1 MFFYFLKQKSST
13 ICRLA
18 FLFFLFLVLP
28 IFAQQQVYW
37 VSPFGN
43 DGFDGSQATPFATIN
58 HALSIIQDLD
68 TIRIEP
74 GIYYEQLDITGLT
87 GVNDFV
93 MQGTSLIDTI
103 AIVSPNQGPAI
114 RINMPFSRQTQFLNL
129 SVSHIHP
136 DTIGSG
142 IEILNATPTIN
153 NCAIRGNRNGSPGG
167 GIRILNSVDTTG
179 TDTLLISKCHIYDNE
194 APGGAGI
201 YVQNSALIIEYSK
214 IEFNRSA
221 SDPGAGMFFQDC
233 FDMDIQHNQVH
244 ANEGGIG
251 AGIYLDVTNSVG
263 GSNTIINNLIY
274 RNNGL
279 YDGAGMYVYGSGV
292 SNTIFDNTFGEN
304 DAQGNGGGLY
314 IESTSNI
321 VLNNNIFVNNNSQQ
335 NGGGICFL
343 NMAGSNIDLRSNHVS
358 GNMAAVEGG
367 GLYLL
372 NCDNLTVG
380 GAISLRNNFYHN
392 RAGIT
397 QNAISS
403 GSPIASLDLSNNYWG
418 FPEINAVQLQINIP
432 GSNLTGL
439 SFEIQPFSLSIPLV
453 ENQTLYYFGDG
464 FIEFQPE
471 AFMLTGSDYLDVST
485 VIDTVLVPTSGF
497 NFLNKQY
504 IINFTGINP
513 NLPTDIFLYF
523 DQSELDNVGNPPSQE
538 LQVAFYDGDLLDW
551 FTQPSFVDDT
561 RQLVMANFSV
571 FPYAEYS
578 IAFNAVETDTVFEV
592 HPEPNRT
599 DVAEDVQIDILFE
612 QQVDESTL
620 TPQSIKIIG
629 QYSGIHT
636 FDQQYDPETLH
647 LRVKPHRPFLPGE
660 EVTVTL
666 SGSILDD
673 TTMPISDGFT
683 WKFHIGA
690 FLGNLQFV
698 PGMVSDYRFDAFQY
712 QLADMT
718 GDYYPDLVELSNS
731 MLSIFTNDQNGN
743 FNLLDTLALTF
754 YDHMAIEDLDRDNHP
769 ECVLVNA
776 TDITIYEYI
785 YANNEFSLIYQ
796 EPISVGAGV
805 VDISLADFN
814 NDGWVDICLLVDNA
828 SFYETRVFFADT
840 SSGFSLTAPSTRTL
854 AGYPSKIIQSD
865 INNDGFIDIIANGG
879 STDSDLTLLIN
890 HADSTFNRIFST
902 PMDIQYFSGIA
913 ASNVWSGFPYDMER
927 EIIISGESIST
938 YEPTINVVNL
948 DPDGNLNPLFSQ
960 TFLSPLTDL
969 ITTDITSDGRMDIV
983 FCDMDSNIQI
993 LENIGESFITLPVLI
1008 DDVGAAQVF
1017 AADLDLDGDMDLL
1030 AMERLGSMWRW
1041 QILANQTRENRSF
1054 YVDYNSPGGNGDMD
1068 SPFQRIYEALIRT
1081 IDYDTVLI
1089 NGGGPYQDHLVID
1102 KNLVIKS
1109 IGFEPVTLQPL
1120 IKSNFDSSVISI
1132 ENVARLEMDNFY
1144 IMLDSL
1150 IDGEIAPD
1158 YIIGIQGTNVD
1169 SLLLRNISV
1178 WGLMAGVDI
1187 ENVNLVLNRIYIRKC
1202 GIGIKARNSYLNMR
1216 HIDIEDNS
1224 IAGMIIN
1231 ASDLILDKG
1240 NLANNAFGPT
1250 DYEGGLIAENSSSIR
1265 MRNFE
1270 ASINGVANV
1279 ILRNSS
1285 GDFQYGGIFDAFQH
1299 TASDPGAGFYAQNAT
1314 SLNIYNTI
1322 IGGNEKYGIY
1332 AQNSNLNIQNNILGK
1347 NDSLSSTAEGGGIR
1361 LEGGNARIVNN
1372 ILGMNNHGIYTNT
1385 ASVQVN
1391 YNDFIGNTSDSNTDI
1406 IGVGNIN
1413 ENPLF
1418 VSDYFVF
1425 GESYMS
1431 SDSGFGLYQ
1440 FKLAPGSP
1448 LIDRGDPALFNEDN
1462 SRSDIGMFGSMDSS
1476 LALSLTP
1483 DPIISVAD
1491 SLINISWN
1499 ASDVVLD
1506 TLYGATAIFRNTQ
1519 TGFIPDTSHMIALLL
1534 GNVNAFTDR
1543 DLEFGKTY
1551 FYKLAFVD
1559 IHSGVS
1565 GYSEEVN
1572 GILDF
1577 YSFYFGRRQEFTQ
1590 LGQGDSLQ
1598 KSLWAYNSGTLPLQ
1612 VQMQDITTI
1621 PSWLTV
1627 TPQSVNIA
1635 AMDSAEFIL
1644 KFSAVDM
1651 PKDTLLRHTLYFGSP
1666 DNVMLRDSIIVRML
1680 VSYRDLFPPQTE
1692 MLGTYPDTV
1701 RQSLLKFRFLG
1712 NDQVYSTIG
1721 TPLEMLRYQFSLIR
1735 FTSSDTLPVAS
1746 GITEQ
1751 TSLIF
1756 NPIHDGH
1763 YIFKVAAIDTSN
1775 RGGLNTIS
1783 QVGQLVNVYAGP
1795 TPSPANVWQMV
1806 SPSRRLDQFSAFLSN
1821 NEILSI
1827 KSWKNE
1833 EYIDVAPENVKYGKG
1848 YWIITNRNRIYNWD
1862 KMEFLKQDTALI
1874 VNLQVGWNQIG
1885 NPWSW
1890 DIKLDRCQFITNDG
1904 RVISY
1909 NSALDEGTISHELYY
1924 NKIFPL
1930 RQYKLVSD
1938 YKLMPKYGYW
1948 IYVNRAVGMQY
1959 DSSPDLS
1966 DIIDK
1971 EPTVKKTKSVKTAD
1985 ILINLK
1991 AQSGK
1996 YADSENFY
2004 GICEN
2009 IEDYDHVYYPALEP
2023 PGMNDYLSLYNVDNN
2038 VRWSGQFKEKR
2049 SNIEEWDIRLERGI
2063 VDNDTKLEWDFIK
2076 SSDEMHLFLY
2086 HLETGQWFNMND
2098 RKFYSFENKRKVN
2111 HFKLYATEDEN
2122 FEPEVLPIQFALSQ
2136 NYPNPFNLQTTVEL
2150 AVPFFAD
2157 NHKADLI
2164 VYDVLGRKVKT
2175 LLSGPI
2181 SSGYHKINWDGRSDA
2196 GNVLASGL
2204 YIFRFS
2210 TKDFRSSKKM
2220 ILIK

>member
-13 ICRLA
+13 ICRLT
-18 FLFFLFLVLP
+18 FLVFLFLVLP
-28 IFAQQQVYW
+28 IFAQPQAYW
-37 VSPFGN
+37 VSPSGN
-43 DGFDGSQATPFATIN
+43 DTFDGSQATPFATIN

-153 NCAIRGNRNGSPGG
+153 NCVIRGNRNGSPGG

-179 TDTLLISKCHIYDNE
+179 TDTLLLSKCHIYDNE

-201 YVQNSALIIEYSK
+201 YAQNSAFIIEFSK

-221 SDPGAGMFFQDC
+221 SDHGAGMLFQDC
-233 FDMDIQHNQVH
+233 FEMDIQYNQVH
-244 ANEGGIG
+244 ANEGGNG

-418 FPEINAVQLQINIP
+418 YPEIDAVQLQINIP

-471 AFMLTGSDYLDVST
+471 AFTLTGSDYLDVST
-485 VIDTVLVPTSGF
+485 VIDTVLVPTSGL
-497 NFLNKQY
+497 NFLNKRY
-504 IINFTGINP
+504 TINFTGINP
-513 NLPTDIFLYF
+513 NLPTDLFLYF

-561 RQLVMANFSV
+561 RQLVMANFSM

-578 IAFNAVETDTVFEV
+578 IAFNAVETDNVFEV

-673 TTMPISDGFT
+673 ATMPISDGFT

-785 YANNEFSLIYQ
+785 YVNNEFGLMHQ

-805 VDISLADFN
+805 VDINLADFN
-814 NDGWVDICLLVDNA
+814 NDGLVDICLLVDNA

-854 AGYPSKIIQSD
+854 AGYPSKIVQSD

-890 HADSTFNRIFST
+890 HVDSTFNRIFST

-960 TFLSPLTDL
+960 TLLSPLTDL
-969 ITTDITSDGRMDIV
+969 ITTDITSDGLMDIV
-983 FCDMDSNIQI
+983 VCDMDSNIQI

-1041 QILANQTRENRSF
+1041 QMLANQNRENRSF

-1068 SPFQRIYEALIRT
+1068 SPFQHIYEALIRT

-1089 NGGGPYQDHLVID
+1089 NGGGSYQDRLVID
-1102 KNLVIKS
+1102 KNLVIKR
-1109 IGFEPVTLQPL
+1109 IGAEPITIQPL

-1144 IMLDSL
+1144 IVLDSL
-1150 IDGEIAPD
+1150 ADGEVALD
-1158 YIIGIQGTNVD
+1158 HIIGIQGTNVD

-1178 WGLMAGVDI
+1178 WGLMAGIDI
-1187 ENVNLVLNRIYIRKC
+1187 ENANLVLNRSDIRKC
-1202 GIGIKARNSYLNMR
+1202 GIGIKAQNSYLNMR

-1224 IAGMIIN
+1224 IAGMKID
-1231 ASDLILDKG
+1231 ASDLILDEG
-1240 NLANNAFGPT
+1240 NFANNAFGPT
-1250 DYEGGLIAENSSSIR
+1250 EYEGGLIAENSSSIR
-1265 MRNFE
+1265 MRYFE
-1270 ASINGVANV
+1270 ASSNGVANV
-1279 ILRNSS
+1279 ILRNSI
-1285 GDFQYGGIFDAFQH
+1285 GDFQYCGIFDAFQH
-1299 TASDPGAGFYAQNAT
+1299 TASDPGSGFYAQNAT
-1314 SLNIYNTI
+1314 NLNIYNTV
-1322 IGGNEKYGIY
+1322 IGGNNKYGIY
-1332 AQNSNLNIQNNILGK
+1332 ALNSSINIQNNIFAK
-1347 NDSLSSTAEGGGIR
+1347 NDSLSLTAEGGGIR

-1372 ILGMNNHGIYTNT
+1372 ILGMNNHGIYTNA
-1385 ASVQVN
+1385 ASVLVN
-1391 YNDFIGNTSDSNTDI
+1391 YNNFINNTSDFNTNI
-1406 IGVGNIN
+1406 AGIGNIS

-1418 VSDYFVF
+1418 ISDYFVF
-1425 GESYMS
+1425 GESYVP
-1431 SDSGFGLYQ
+1431 SDSGFDRLQ

-1448 LIDRGDPALFNEDN
+1448 LIDRGDPALFNEDD
-1462 SRSDIGMFGSMDSS
+1462 SRSDIGVFGSMDSS
-1476 LALSLTP
+1476 LAFSLTP

-1491 SLINISWN
+1491 SFINISWTPFD
-1499 ASDVVLD
+1499 AGLD
-1506 TLYGATAIFRNTQ
+1506 TLYGATAIFRSTQ

-1534 GNVNAFTDR
+1534 DNVNAFTDR

-1551 FYKLAFVD
+1551 FYKLAYVD
-1559 IHSGVS
+1559 IHGGVA

-1572 GILDF
+1572 GSLDF
-1577 YSFYFGRRQEFTQ
+1577 YGFYFNRRQEFIQ
-1590 LGQGDSLQ
+1590 LGQGDSLNI
-1598 KSLWAYNSGTLPLQ
+1598 SLWTYNSGTLSLQ
-1612 VQMQDITTI
+1612 VQIQDYSTI
-1621 PSWLTV
+1621 PNWLSV
-1627 TPQSVNIA
+1627 TPLSVNIA
-1635 AMDSAEFIL
+1635 AMDSAEFTL
-1644 KFSAVDM
+1644 NVSAVGM
-1651 PKDTLLRHTLYFGSP
+1651 PKDTELRHTLYFSSP
-1666 DNVMLRDSIIVRML
+1666 GHDMLRDSIIVIMW

-1692 MLGTYPDTV
+1692 ILGTYPDTV
-1701 RQSLLKFRFLG
+1701 RQSILQFRFLG

-1721 TPLEMLRYQFSLIR
+1721 TPPELLRYQYSLHR
-1735 FTSSDTLPVAS
+1735 FTSSDTLSVAS
-1746 GITEQ
+1746 GITDQ

-1763 YIFKVAAIDTSN
+1763 YIFRVAAIDTSN

-1783 QVGQLVNVYAGP
+1783 QVGKLAYVYAGP

-1806 SPSRRLDQFSAFLSN
+1806 SPSRRLDQFSDLLSN

-1833 EYIDVAPENVKYGKG
+1833 EYIDVAPKNVKYGKG

-1862 KMEFLKQDTALI
+1862 NMEFLKQDTVIA
-1874 VNLQVGWNQIG
+1874 VNLMVGWNQIG
-1885 NPWSW
+1885 NPWAWNINMDSCLIIPM
-1890 DIKLDRCQFITNDG
+1890 DDR
-1904 RVISY
+1904 VLSY
-1909 NSALDEGTISHELYY
+1909 DTALDEGLILPELYY
-1924 NKIFPL
+1924 NEVIPL
-1930 RQYKLVSD
+1930 RRYARVLD
-1938 YKLMPKYGYW
+1938 NKLMPKYGYW
-1948 IYVNRAVGMQY
+1948 IYANQPVRVRY
-1959 DSSPDLS
+1959 DARPES
-1966 DIIDK
+1966 DRSTEIA
-1971 EPTVKKTKSVKTAD
+1971 PTKTLAKSIPKSDV
-1985 ILINLK
+1985 LINLK

-1996 YADSENFY
+1996 YADSENFF
-2004 GICEN
+2004 GVCEN
-2009 IEDYDHVYYPALEP
+2009 LKNYDRIYHSALEP
-2023 PGMNDYLSLYNVDNN
+2023 PTINDYLYLYNVENN
-2038 VRWSGQFKEKR
+2038 YRWSGTLKENE
-2049 SNIEEWDIRLERGI
+2049 SETEEWDICLERGDMDKKTI
-2063 VDNDTKLEWDFIK
+2063 LRWDWLKLSE
-2076 SSDEMHLFLY
+2076 EMHLFLY
-2086 HLETGQWFNMND
+2086 HLETAEWFDLNTQES
-2098 RKFYSFENKRKVN
+2098 YTFENKQQIN
-2111 HFKLYATEDEN
+2111 HFKLYASEDEN
-2122 FEPEVLPIQFALSQ
+2122 FKPIILPVEFDLSQ
-2136 NYPNPFNLQTTVEL
+2136 NYPNPFNLQTTIEL

-2157 NHKADLI
+2157 KHEAKLI
-2164 VYDVLGRKVKT
+2164 VYDILGRQVKI
-2175 LLSGPI
+2175 LHSGPI
-2181 SSGYHKINWDGRSDA
+2181 SCGHIKINWNGKNDSGV
-2196 GNVLASGL
+2196 VLASGL
-2204 YIFRFS
+2204 YILRFS
-2210 TKDFRSSKKM
+2210 TNDFTASKKM